1 MLNFRKFI
9 KLVRPLHLFLASL
22 AYCLGSGM
30 ARYLGRP
37 IQIAP
42 FVLGLLAVLAIQAAA
57 FWLVEYF
64 RLPLMPLEKNET
76 PRIREGLR
84 AGLFQFSMALLTGSG
99 AIIVTLLIAQ
109 LLPTPAG
116 IFMGLIVFCFVIY
129 AVPPM
134 RLSEVG
140 YGELIQAI
148 ALGTLFPAFAF
159 SLQYG
164 EFHRL
169 LAFATFPLT
178 LLALAYLLVN
188 DFPTFVEDQ
197 KYGRHSMLTRLT
209 WQHAIPIHHLLVLL
223 CFLFFA
229 VTPLFGYPWGLVWP
243 VFLVLPFAL
252 VEIVWLQRIARGGRT
267 LWRFL
272 IPLAS
277 AVFGLSVYLLALTF
291 WIR

>member
-9 KLVRPLHLFLASL
+9 KLARPLHLFLASL

-84 AGLFQFSMALLTGSG
+84 AGLFQSSMALLTGSG

-116 IFMGLIVFCFVIY
+116 IFMGLIVFCFVVY

>member
-1 MLNFRKFI
+1 
-9 KLVRPLHLFLASL
+9 
-22 AYCLGSGM
+22 
-30 ARYLGRP
+30 
-37 IQIAP
+37 
-42 FVLGLLAVLAIQAAA
+42 
-57 FWLVEYF
+57 
-64 RLPLMPLEKNET
+64 
-76 PRIREGLR
+76 
-84 AGLFQFSMALLTGSG
+84 LTGSG
-99 AIIVTLLIAQ
+99 AITVILLIAQ

-116 IFMGLIVFCFVIY
+116 IFMGLIVFCFLVY